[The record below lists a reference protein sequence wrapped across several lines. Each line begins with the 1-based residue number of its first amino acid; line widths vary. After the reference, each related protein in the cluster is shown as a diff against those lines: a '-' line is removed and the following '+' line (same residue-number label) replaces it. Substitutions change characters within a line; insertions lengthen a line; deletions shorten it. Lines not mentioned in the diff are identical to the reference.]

1 MLATVTTGAL
11 GFSLET
17 LFTLALGKR
26 HRTRTNM

>member
-11 GFSLET
+11 GFSLES
-17 LFTLALGKR
+17 LSTLALGKR